1 MNHKKSSSV
10 LQQNI
15 FLLSLAGFS
24 CLAAS
29 APAMSVPSAA
39 PAQASQQCLTN
50 LKAFSA
56 EMKQGGYWL
65 DEGGYGY
72 GYGYPMYGY
81 GYGFGYAYSPGGA
94 VPPMGEEG
102 AESKDYWRARPGY
115 EVRTLLASAQILAES
130 GQEKACE
137 TVLTVTRDT
146 YAAYTADLKAGKVP
160 RGDVSGWR
168 RQQIETAKPVSGNGV
183 AYRSDSLIGT
193 TVVNAQDDSLGSVED
208 IVMSPR
214 TGEIAYLVIGHGGF
228 IGLDEKYV
236 PVPWNDFK
244 STVGSNLLVLS
255 VTKSGFAG
263 APQVDE
269 KQFAPH
275 GDFAAES
282 RSVDAYWAVHLTK

>member
-1 MNHKKSSSV
+1 MNRNKPSRV
-10 LQQNI
+10 LQRNI
-15 FLLSLAGFS
+15 FLLSLAGCS

-29 APAMSVPSAA
+29 ASEVSVQSASQG
-39 PAQASQQCLTN
+39 QAAQQCLTN

-72 GYGYPMYGY
+72 GYGYPMFGY
-81 GYGFGYAYSPGGA
+81 GYGFGYAYSPGA
-94 VPPMGEEG
+94 AAPSVGEEG
-102 AESKDYWRARPGY
+102 ADYKGYWRARPGY

-130 GQEKACE
+130 GQEQACE

-146 YAAYTADLKAGKVP
+146 YAAYAADLKSGKVP

-168 RQQIETAKPVSGNGV
+168 RQQIESAKPVSGNGI

-193 TVVNAQDDSLGSVED
+193 TVINAQDDSLGSVED

-214 TGEIAYLVIGHGGF
+214 TGAIAYLVIGHGGF

-244 STVGSNLLVLS
+244 STLGSNLLVLA
-255 VTKSGFAG
+255 VTKASFAG

-269 KQFAPH
+269 KQFAPR